1 MKLVR
6 YGEAGKE
13 KPGILDAQGAIR
25 DLSGVVKDIESAA
38 VSPEGLAKLRG
49 VKVDGLPKVSG
60 NPRLGPPIANVPKL
74 ICIGLNYADHAKE
87 SNLPIPAEPVVFM
100 KAISAITGPND
111 DVKLPKGSKKGD
123 WEVELA
129 FVIGKKAQS
138 VTEADALNHVAG
150 YMICN
155 DVSEREWQLEHGSQ
169 WSKGKSFDTFAP
181 LGPWFVTADEIKD
194 PQNLS
199 MWLDVNGQ
207 RKQTGNTN
215 TMIFGVKE
223 AGFLP
228 VLHVH
233 ADARRRDQHR
243 HSSRCRHGH
252 QARAPVPQVRRRDAP
267 GNRRPGRAEAES
279 ARRLTPPG
287 IGEKRRTAVRLFC
300 RPIRAMMPRKEF
312 GKHFL
317 MMRFAALLALGAF
330 VAGSAMPVE
339 QELGP
344 DEVGISAS
352 AQITYSLDAKPKPE
366 RLDFDFRVDDSHA
379 WINDDGD
386 FQVSG
391 WIKHTGL
398 RCATYSMG
406 VRFGVGAP
414 GCLNVEWIT
423 EPLFVTSDTTMQ

>member
-25 DLSGVVKDIESAA
+25 DLSGVVKDIDAAA

-49 VKVDGLPKVSG
+49 VKADSLPKVSG

-138 VTEADALNHVAG
+138 VTETDALNYVAG

-181 LGPWFVTADEIKD
+181 LGPCFVTADEIKD

-215 TMIFGVKE
+215 TMIFGVQK
-223 AGFLP
+223 L
-228 VLHVH
+228 VSYL
-233 ADARRRDQHR
+233 
-243 HSSRCRHGH
+243 SYMCTLT
-252 QARAPVPQVRRRDAP
+252 P
-267 GNRRPGRAEAES
+267 GDVVSTG
-279 ARRLTPPG
+279 TPPG
-287 IGEKRRTAVRLFC
+287 VGMGIKPAPQFLKSGDEMRLGIDGLGEQKQKV
-300 RPIRAMMPRKEF
+300 
-312 GKHFL
+312 
-317 MMRFAALLALGAF
+317 
-330 VAGSAMPVE
+330 
-339 QELGP
+339 
-344 DEVGISAS
+344 VG
-352 AQITYSLDAKPKPE
+352 
-366 RLDFDFRVDDSHA
+366 
-379 WINDDGD
+379 G
-386 FQVSG
+386 
-391 WIKHTGL
+391 
-398 RCATYSMG
+398 
-406 VRFGVGAP
+406 
-414 GCLNVEWIT
+414 
-423 EPLFVTSDTTMQ
+423 

>member
-13 KPGILDAQGAIR
+13 KPGILDAHGAIR
-25 DLSGVVKDIESAA
+25 DLSGVVKDIDATA
-38 VSPEGLAKLRG
+38 VSPEGLAKLRS

-74 ICIGLNYADHAKE
+74 VCIGLNYADHAKE
-87 SNLPIPAEPVVFM
+87 ANQPIPAEPVVFM

-138 VTEADALNHVAG
+138 VTEADALNYVAG

-181 LGPWFVTADEIKD
+181 IGPWFVTADEIKD

-215 TMIFGVKE
+215 TMIFGVRK
-223 AGFLP
+223 L
-228 VLHVH
+228 VSYL
-233 ADARRRDQHR
+233 
-243 HSSRCRHGH
+243 SYMCTLT
-252 QARAPVPQVRRRDAP
+252 P
-267 GNRRPGRAEAES
+267 GDVVSTG
-279 ARRLTPPG
+279 TPPG
-287 IGEKRRTAVRLFC
+287 VGMGIKPTPQFLKSGDEVRLG
-300 RPIRAMMPRKEF
+300 ID
-312 GKHFL
+312 G
-317 MMRFAALLALGAF
+317 LGEQKQK
-330 VAGSAMPVE
+330 VRGS
-339 QELGP
+339 
-344 DEVGISAS
+344 
-352 AQITYSLDAKPKPE
+352 
-366 RLDFDFRVDDSHA
+366 
-379 WINDDGD
+379 
-386 FQVSG
+386 
-391 WIKHTGL
+391 
-398 RCATYSMG
+398 
-406 VRFGVGAP
+406 
-414 GCLNVEWIT
+414 
-423 EPLFVTSDTTMQ
+423 

>member
-13 KPGILDAQGAIR
+13 KPGILDAQGTIR
-25 DLSGVVKDIESAA
+25 DLSGVVKDIDAAA

-49 VKVDGLPKVSG
+49 VTVDGLPKVSG

-87 SNLPIPAEPVVFM
+87 SNLPIPGEPVVFM

-199 MWLDVNGQ
+199 MWLDVNGK
-207 RKQTGNTN
+207 RRQTGNTN
-215 TMIFGVKE
+215 TMIFGVRK
-223 AGFLP
+223 L
-228 VLHVH
+228 VSYL
-233 ADARRRDQHR
+233 
-243 HSSRCRHGH
+243 SYMCTLT
-252 QARAPVPQVRRRDAP
+252 P
-267 GNRRPGRAEAES
+267 GDVISTG
-279 ARRLTPPG
+279 TPPG
-287 IGEKRRTAVRLFC
+287 VGMGIKPSPQFLKPGDEMRLGIDGLGEQKQKV
-300 RPIRAMMPRKEF
+300 
-312 GKHFL
+312 
-317 MMRFAALLALGAF
+317 LG
-330 VAGSAMPVE
+330 G
-339 QELGP
+339 
-344 DEVGISAS
+344 
-352 AQITYSLDAKPKPE
+352 
-366 RLDFDFRVDDSHA
+366 
-379 WINDDGD
+379 
-386 FQVSG
+386 
-391 WIKHTGL
+391 
-398 RCATYSMG
+398 
-406 VRFGVGAP
+406 
-414 GCLNVEWIT
+414 
-423 EPLFVTSDTTMQ
+423 

>member
-13 KPGILDAQGAIR
+13 KPGILDAQGGIR
-25 DLSGVVKDIESAA
+25 DLSGVVKDIDAAA

-49 VKVDGLPKVSG
+49 VKVDGLPKVGG

-74 ICIGLNYADHAKE
+74 VCIGLNYADHAKE
-87 SNLPIPAEPVVFM
+87 SNQPIPGEPVVFM

-138 VTEADALNHVAG
+138 VTEADALNYVAG

-199 MWLDVNGQ
+199 MWLDVNGR

-215 TMIFGVKE
+215 TMIFGVKK
-223 AGFLP
+223 L
-228 VLHVH
+228 VSYL
-233 ADARRRDQHR
+233 
-243 HSSRCRHGH
+243 SYMCTLT
-252 QARAPVPQVRRRDAP
+252 P
-267 GNRRPGRAEAES
+267 GDVVSTG
-279 ARRLTPPG
+279 TPPG
-287 IGEKRRTAVRLFC
+287 VGMGIKPAPQFLKSGDEMRLGIDGLGEQKQKV
-300 RPIRAMMPRKEF
+300 I
-312 GKHFL
+312 
-317 MMRFAALLALGAF
+317 
-330 VAGSAMPVE
+330 AG
-339 QELGP
+339 
-344 DEVGISAS
+344 
-352 AQITYSLDAKPKPE
+352 
-366 RLDFDFRVDDSHA
+366 
-379 WINDDGD
+379 
-386 FQVSG
+386 
-391 WIKHTGL
+391 
-398 RCATYSMG
+398 
-406 VRFGVGAP
+406 
-414 GCLNVEWIT
+414 
-423 EPLFVTSDTTMQ
+423 

>member
-25 DLSGVVKDIESAA
+25 DLSGVVKDIDAA
-38 VSPEGLAKLRG
+38 TVSPEGLAKLRG
-49 VKVDGLPKVSG
+49 VKADSLPKVSG

-129 FVIGKKAQS
+129 FVIGKKAQN
-138 VTEADALNHVAG
+138 VTETDALNYVAG

-181 LGPWFVTADEIKD
+181 LGPCFVTADEIKD

-215 TMIFGVKE
+215 TMIFGVKK
-223 AGFLP
+223 L
-228 VLHVH
+228 VSYL
-233 ADARRRDQHR
+233 
-243 HSSRCRHGH
+243 SYMCTLT
-252 QARAPVPQVRRRDAP
+252 P
-267 GNRRPGRAEAES
+267 GDVVSTG
-279 ARRLTPPG
+279 TPPG
-287 IGEKRRTAVRLFC
+287 VGMGIKPAPQFLKSGDEMRLGIDGLGEQKQKV
-300 RPIRAMMPRKEF
+300 
-312 GKHFL
+312 
-317 MMRFAALLALGAF
+317 
-330 VAGSAMPVE
+330 
-339 QELGP
+339 
-344 DEVGISAS
+344 VG
-352 AQITYSLDAKPKPE
+352 
-366 RLDFDFRVDDSHA
+366 
-379 WINDDGD
+379 G
-386 FQVSG
+386 
-391 WIKHTGL
+391 
-398 RCATYSMG
+398 
-406 VRFGVGAP
+406 
-414 GCLNVEWIT
+414 
-423 EPLFVTSDTTMQ
+423 

>member
-13 KPGILDAQGAIR
+13 KAGILDAQGAIR
-25 DLSGVVKDIESAA
+25 DLSGVVKDIDATT

-60 NPRLGPPIANVPKL
+60 KPRLGPPIANVPKL
-74 ICIGLNYADHAKE
+74 VCIGLNYADHAKE

-138 VTEADALNHVAG
+138 VSEADALNYVAG

-181 LGPWFVTADEIKD
+181 IGPWFVTADEIKD

-199 MWLDVNGQ
+199 MWLDVNGR

-215 TMIFGVKE
+215 TMIFGVKK
-223 AGFLP
+223 L
-228 VLHVH
+228 VSYL
-233 ADARRRDQHR
+233 
-243 HSSRCRHGH
+243 SYMCTLT
-252 QARAPVPQVRRRDAP
+252 P
-267 GNRRPGRAEAES
+267 GDVVSTG
-279 ARRLTPPG
+279 TPPG
-287 IGEKRRTAVRLFC
+287 VGMGIKPAPQFLKSGDEVRLG
-300 RPIRAMMPRKEF
+300 ID
-312 GKHFL
+312 G
-317 MMRFAALLALGAF
+317 LGEQKQK
-330 VAGSAMPVE
+330 VIAG
-339 QELGP
+339 
-344 DEVGISAS
+344 
-352 AQITYSLDAKPKPE
+352 
-366 RLDFDFRVDDSHA
+366 
-379 WINDDGD
+379 
-386 FQVSG
+386 
-391 WIKHTGL
+391 
-398 RCATYSMG
+398 
-406 VRFGVGAP
+406 
-414 GCLNVEWIT
+414 
-423 EPLFVTSDTTMQ
+423 